1 MVVGAYEGATAVTA
15 PPPTAPRVPRR
26 RGALSDAT
34 LCLLAAPPNEVAERR
49 LRTLATRVTG
59 SVVDDRDA
67 QLTLWCVY
75 ELHYRGLAGVDEA
88 WEWSPALLTL
98 RGALESA
105 FEAELRAAVGDVPR
119 TFADVSRESG
129 LVAAFEAVDRA
140 LPGPGA
146 SRYVQRSVSLSQWQE
161 LLVSKSI
168 YQLKEADPHSWAI
181 PRLAGDAKTAL
192 VEIQYDEYGA
202 GRRGRQHSELFAAT
216 MRLCGLD
223 PTYGAY
229 LDAVPVSVLAL
240 NNLMTMLGLHRRLVA
255 GIVGH
260 LALYEST
267 SCLPNKHYAVAA
279 RRLGV
284 PEDAVAYFDE
294 HVEADAIHEQIA
306 VVNMLGAHLRDHPAD
321 AEVAGFG
328 VAAGTL
334 LDNEIARQQLAC
346 WREGRPFLLGR
357 VA

>member
-1 MVVGAYEGATAVTA
+1 MVVGALEDVAAA
-15 PPPTAPRVPRR
+15 SPRQTAPRIPGR
-26 RGALSDAT
+26 RGPLSDAT
-34 LCLLAAPPNEVAERR
+34 LRVLVDPPNEVAERR
-49 LRTLATRVTG
+49 LVALASRVSG
-59 SVVDDRDA
+59 PVLDDRDA
-67 QLTLWCVY
+67 QLTLWCLY
-75 ELHYRGLAGVDEA
+75 ELQYRGLSGVDER
-88 WEWSPALLTL
+88 WEWSPAVLTL

-105 FEAELRAAVGDVPR
+105 FEGELRHAVGDLPR
-119 TFADVSRESG
+119 TFAHVSREGG
-129 LVAAFEAVDRA
+129 LVAAFDAVDRA
-140 LPGPGA
+140 LPGPGT
-146 SRYVQRSVSLSQWQE
+146 SRYVQRSVSLHQWQE

-202 GRRGRQHSELFAAT
+202 GRRGRQHSELFAET
-216 MRLCGLD
+216 LRLCGLD
-223 PTYGAY
+223 PGYGAY
-229 LDAVPVSVLAL
+229 LDAVPVCVLAL

-255 GIVGH
+255 GAVGH

-279 RRLGV
+279 RRLGL

-306 VVNMLGAHLRDHPAD
+306 VTNMLGAHLRDHPDD

-334 LDNEIARQQLAC
+334 LDNEISRRQLAC
-346 WREGRPFLLGR
+346 WRGGRPFLLER

>member
-1 MVVGAYEGATAVTA
+1 MVVGAHEGVAAA
-15 PPPTAPRVPRR
+15 SPQTAPRVPRR

-34 LCLLAAPPNEVAERR
+34 LRLLVDAPNEVAERR
-49 LRTLATRVTG
+49 LRALATRVSG
-59 SVVDDRDA
+59 PVVEDRDA
-67 QLTLWCVY
+67 QLTLWCLY
-75 ELHYRGLAGVDEA
+75 ELQYRGLAHVDER
-88 WEWSPALLTL
+88 WEWSPAVLTL
-98 RGALESA
+98 RGALEAA
-105 FEAELRAAVGDVPR
+105 FEAELRRAVGGLPR

-129 LVAAFEAVDRA
+129 LVGAFEAVDRA
-140 LPGPGA
+140 LPGAGA
-146 SRYVQRSVSLSQWQE
+146 SRYVQRSASLPQWQE

-202 GRRGRQHSELFAAT
+202 GRRGRQHSQLFAET

-223 PTYGAY
+223 PGYGAY

-240 NNLMTMLGLHRRLVA
+240 NNLMTMLGLHRRLLA
-255 GIVGH
+255 GVVGH
-260 LALYEST
+260 LAWYEST

-284 PEDAVAYFDE
+284 PADAVTYFDE

-306 VVNMLGAHLRDHPAD
+306 VVNMLGAHLRDHPDD

-328 VAAGTL
+328 VAAGAL
-334 LDNEIARQQLAC
+334 LDNELARQQLAC
-346 WREGRPFLLGR
+346 WRAGTPFLLER

>member
-1 MVVGAYEGATAVTA
+1 MVVVAHEGVAAA
-15 PPPTAPRVPRR
+15 SPQQLAPRVPRR

-34 LCLLAAPPNEVAERR
+34 LRLLVDSPNEVSERR
-49 LRTLATRVTG
+49 LRALATRVSG
-59 SVVDDRDA
+59 PVLADRDA
-67 QLTLWCVY
+67 QLTLWCLY
-75 ELHYRGLAGVDEA
+75 ELQYRGLAHVDER
-88 WEWSPALLTL
+88 WEWSPAVLTL
-98 RGALESA
+98 RGALEAS
-105 FEAELRAAVGDVPR
+105 FEAELRRAVGDLPR
-119 TFADVSRESG
+119 TFADVSRETG
-129 LVAAFEAVDRA
+129 LVEAFEAVDLA

-146 SRYVQRSVSLSQWQE
+146 SRYVRRSASLAQWQE

-202 GRRGRQHSELFAAT
+202 GRRGRQHSQLFAET

-223 PTYGAY
+223 PGYAAY

-240 NNLMTMLGLHRRLVA
+240 NNLMTMLGLHRRLLA
-255 GIVGH
+255 GVVGH

-284 PEDAVAYFDE
+284 PADAVTYFDE
-294 HVEADAIHEQIA
+294 HVEADAIHEQVA
-306 VVNMLGAHLRDHPAD
+306 VVNMLGAHLRDHPDD

-328 VAAGTL
+328 VAAGAL
-334 LDNEIARQQLAC
+334 LDNELARQQLAC
-346 WREGRPFLLGR
+346 WRAGRPFLLER

>member
-1 MVVGAYEGATAVTA
+1 MVLGVHEGEARGSSRPQVAA
-15 PPPTAPRVPRR
+15 LPCR
-26 RGALSDAT
+26 RGVLSDAT
-34 LCLLAAPPNEVAERR
+34 LGLLVSPPNEMAERR
-49 LRTLATRVTG
+49 LHTLATRVAR
-59 SVVDDRDA
+59 SVLADRDA
-67 QLTLWCVY
+67 QLTLWCLY
-75 ELHYRGLAGVDEA
+75 ELHYRGLADVDET

-105 FEAELRAAVGDVPR
+105 FEAELRTAVGDLPR

-129 LVAAFEAVDRA
+129 LVAAFDAVDRA

-146 SRYVQRSVSLSQWQE
+146 SRYVQRSASLPQWQE

-181 PRLAGDAKTAL
+181 PRLVGDAKTAL

-202 GRRGRQHSELFAAT
+202 GRHGRQHSQLFAET

-223 PTYGAY
+223 PGYGAY

-240 NNLMTMLGLHRRLVA
+240 NNLMSMLGLHRRLLA
-255 GIVGH
+255 ALVGH

-267 SCLPNKHYAVAA
+267 SCLPNKHYGVAA

-284 PEDAVAYFDE
+284 PEDAVTYFDE

-306 VVNMLGAHLRDHPAD
+306 VANMLGAHLRDHPDD

-334 LDNEIARQQLAC
+334 LDNEIARQQLTC
-346 WREGRPFLLGR
+346 WRAGRPFLLER
-357 VA
+357 VP

>member
-1 MVVGAYEGATAVTA
+1 M
-15 PPPTAPRVPRR
+15 
-26 RGALSDAT
+26 
-34 LCLLAAPPNEVAERR
+34 
-49 LRTLATRVTG
+49 
-59 SVVDDRDA
+59 
-67 QLTLWCVY
+67 
-75 ELHYRGLAGVDEA
+75 
-88 WEWSPALLTL
+88 
-98 RGALESA
+98 
-105 FEAELRAAVGDVPR
+105 
-119 TFADVSRESG
+119 
-129 LVAAFEAVDRA
+129 DRA

-202 GRRGRQHSELFAAT
+202 GRRGRQHGELFAAT

-279 RRLGV
+279 RRSDSPRTWSPTSTSTSRPTPSTSRSRSSTCWV
-284 PEDAVAYFDE
+284 PTC
-294 HVEADAIHEQIA
+294 AIT
-306 VVNMLGAHLRDHPAD
+306 RPTPRC
-321 AEVAGFG
+321 GFG
-328 VAAGTL
+328 VAAGAL
-334 LDNEIARQQLAC
+334 LDNGWPVRARLLA
-346 WREGRPFLLGR
+346 RRQAVAARAGR
-357 VA
+357 VSDIELQPCDGGPLLVRGASAWTDDEGTAIRAASGGRGVPLRQFSLRPWCDGTHKLLRVAVDLDARGSAS